1 MPAQRGRVFSCR
13 RFGTG
18 FASRRDGVEKDLAPR
33 LRALSPERPLDA
45 GAARGI
51 VRDALV
57 AVEPPSRVCTPAQE
71 GMYTQPH
78 GSSRKTAGQ
87 SLGREEPAGR
97 EVYIPSMRGVHT
109 LEQAPRPRAVC
120 AIGAFDGV
128 HRGHRALIARARA
141 EADARGDEL
150 VVVTFS
156 PDPSVVLAPG
166 HPQRMLMRDEDR
178 LRALGST
185 AGVDRLAVIDFT
197 PELAAL
203 PYDRFVREVLG
214 ELADLDCIVVGADFR
229 LGAGGAGDVA
239 ALAGLGRA
247 DGFDVVG
254 MELADEGGAPIT
266 ATRIRALLSEG
277 AVEEAAGLLGRCHCV
292 SGAVEH
298 GRGEGT
304 GFGFP
309 TANVRVG
316 EGTALPAEG
325 VYAGYVACGGAAWPA
340 AINVGKPRSFSPGEE
355 GAPFLE
361 ATLLGFSGDLYGADV
376 SVVFVRWLRAPRRFG
391 SVEELERTVLGN
403 VDWVRS
409 TLGEKDVELAGE
421 VAS

>member
-1 MPAQRGRVFSCR
+1 MPAQRGRVISCR

-18 FASRRDGVEKDLAPR
+18 FPSPLDGGEKDLASA

-45 GAARGI
+45 AASRDL

-57 AVEPPSRVCTPAQE
+57 AARPLARVCTPIQE
-71 GMYTQPH
+71 GMYTRLQ
-78 GSSRKTAGQ
+78 GYSRKTAGQ
-87 SLGREEPAGR
+87 SLGREEPTSR
-97 EVYIPSMRGVHT
+97 EVYTPSGRGVHT
-109 LEQAPRPRAVC
+109 LDQATRPRAVC

-128 HRGHRALIARARA
+128 HLGHRALIAQARE

-156 PDPSVVLAPG
+156 PDPSVVLAPS
-166 HPQRMLMRDEDR
+166 HPQRMLLDDEAR
-178 LRALGST
+178 LRALGSA
-185 AGVDRLAVIDFT
+185 AGVDRLVVLDFT
-197 PELAAL
+197 PGLASL
-203 PYDRFVREVLG
+203 PYDRFVRETLG
-214 ELADLDCIVVGADFR
+214 ELVDLDCIVVGADFR
-229 LGAGGAGDVA
+229 LGAAGAGDVA
-239 ALAGLGRA
+239 ALSELGRI

-266 ATRIRALLSEG
+266 ATRIRALLAEG
-277 AVEEAAGLLGRCHCV
+277 AVEEAAGLLGRCHYV
-292 SGAVEH
+292 SGTVEH

-316 EGTALPAEG
+316 EGVALPAEG
-325 VYAGYVACGGAAWPA
+325 VYAGYVACGGVAWPA
-340 AINVGKPRSFSPGEE
+340 AINVGKPRSFSPGEQGE
-355 GAPFLE
+355 PFLE
-361 ATLLGFSGDLYGADV
+361 ATLLGFKGNLYGSRV
-376 SVVFVRWLRAPRRFG
+376 SVVFARWLRAPRTFG
-391 SVEELERTVLGN
+391 SVEELERVVLGN

-409 TLGEKDVELAGE
+409 TLGEKNVELAGE